1 MNVVIVGYGHYA
13 KDLIIPAYLRHGG
26 VEICG
31 VVGRQL
37 PERVNPDY
45 VYDLC
50 IPTNEI
56 CVTLNRY
63 VARGAR
69 NFILPKPIANTIK
82 QFEEIIDIWEEIKLH
97 ICVASQWI
105 YDKELIANIITA
117 KNIEFIFEQNFHGK
131 PYTPEAAFLPHVI
144 HAAKCNLD
152 NIKIEYNN
160 RSDSLKWRTMIYDGK
175 EMDLLNRPDLFKP
188 MIDDFIKYFDWRKF
202 VPTCMGDYIAVAK
215 KYLSEVNK

>member
-50 IPTNEI
+50 IPTDEI

-63 VARGAR
+63 AARGAR
-69 NFILPKPIANTIK
+69 KFILPKPIANTAK
-82 QFEEIIDIWEEIKLH
+82 QLGEIIHIWNGLNLS
-97 ICVASQWI
+97 ICIASQWV
-105 YDKELIANIITA
+105 YDSELMANIAAA
-117 KNIEFIFEQNFHGK
+117 KEVAFVFEQNIYGK
-131 PYTPEAAFLPHVI
+131 PYTMQAAFLPHVI
-144 HAAKCNLD
+144 HAAECNMD
-152 NIKIEYNN
+152 DIKIEYVY
-160 RSDSLKWRTMIYDGK
+160 RGDDLKRRVMFFDGK
-175 EMDLLNRPDLFKP
+175 EMDLLDRPDMFNP
-188 MIDDFIKYFDWRKF
+188 MISDFIRYFDWRKF